1 MTADRIIVEKD
12 GQRLARLAYERL
24 IDLILSGQIKGGE
37 MIQERRLAERLGV
50 SRSPIREALILLEG
64 EGILTRQSGGLLQV
78 KQFTVT
84 DYVQTLQVRRLLEPE
99 AARNAAGR
107 IPAAVLSDLRSKL
120 QALRS
125 LADKPQGLEPED
137 GYHRRVDDDLHDAI
151 LHRCGNA
158 LMATI
163 VRDLRRKTRMFDLRR
178 LPERFV
184 QTCDEHERLLETLEA
199 GDSDAAAEAMIAH
212 LDAVFQSIVTRIGDL
227 Y

>member
-1 MTADRIIVEKD
+1 MTTDRIVVEKD

-37 MIQERRLAERLGV
+37 LIQERRLADRLGV

-84 DYVQTLQVRRLLEPE
+84 DYVQSLQIRRLLEPE
-99 AARNAAGR
+99 AARHAAGR
-107 IPAAVLSDLRSKL
+107 IPPGTLVMLREKL
-120 QALRS
+120 RALRDF
-125 LADKPQGLEPED
+125 ADHPQGLEPED
-137 GYHRRVDDDLHDAI
+137 GDHRRVDDELHNAI
-151 LHRCGNA
+151 LDHCGNA
-158 LMATI
+158 LMVDI

-178 LPERFV
+178 LPERFD
-184 QTCDEHERLLETLEA
+184 QTCDEHELLLDTLES
-199 GDSDAAAEAMIAH
+199 GDGDAAAAAMVAH
-212 LDAVFQSIVTRIGDL
+212 LDAVFQSIVTRIGEL

>member
-1 MTADRIIVEKD
+1 MTTDRIVVEKD

-37 MIQERRLAERLGV
+37 TIQERRLADRLGV

-84 DYVQTLQVRRLLEPE
+84 DYVQSLQIRRLLEPE
-99 AARNAAGR
+99 AARQAVGR
-107 IPAAVLSDLRSKL
+107 IPPATLADLRTKL
-120 QALRS
+120 QALRDF
-125 LADKPQGLEPED
+125 ADRPQGLEPED
-137 GYHRRVDDDLHDAI
+137 GDHRRIDDDLHNTI
-151 LHRCGNA
+151 LDHCGNA
-158 LMATI
+158 LMADI
-163 VRDLRRKTRMFDLRR
+163 VRDVRRKTRMFDLRR

-184 QTCDEHERLLETLEA
+184 QTCNEHEHLLDTLERSD
-199 GDSDAAAEAMIAH
+199 GDAAAAAMTAH
-212 LDAVFQSIVTRIGDL
+212 LDAVFQSIVTRIGEL

>member
-84 DYVQTLQVRRLLEPE
+84 DYVQSLQVRRLLEPE

-107 IPAAVLSDLRSKL
+107 IPAAVLSDLRTKL
-120 QALRS
+120 AALRNF
-125 LADKPQGLEPED
+125 ADDPQGLEPED
-137 GYHRRVDDDLHDAI
+137 GDHRRIDDDLHDAV

-158 LMATI
+158 LLAGI

-199 GDSDAAAEAMIAH
+199 GDGDAAAAAMIAH